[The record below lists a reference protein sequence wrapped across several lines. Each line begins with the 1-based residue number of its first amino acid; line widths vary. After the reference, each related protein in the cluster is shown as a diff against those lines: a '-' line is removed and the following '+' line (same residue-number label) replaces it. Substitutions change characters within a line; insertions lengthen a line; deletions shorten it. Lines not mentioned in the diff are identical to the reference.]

1 MTCIYIQEHTA
12 TPVPTEGPSFF
23 SYTGGGLSLNG
34 NNPDRSD
41 GSDYILY
48 YMWKGSGE
56 LTVDKR
62 IYTLFPGDFY
72 ICRPGDLRSFIPN
85 PSEQTEYYWFSF
97 TGDRVGEVLA
107 EINFTSKEKYYIGHS
122 SETTSLMSRIL
133 EEQKNGEPNFP
144 IIVSAMLATVLGV
157 MSRLAIH
164 IIPEDPLRNHEKIA
178 PAISAIN
185 SDCTSKMGVDE
196 YAKLCNL
203 STSYFTHLFTKN
215 TGYSPLEYKTR
226 QRINTAK
233 NLLATTNLSVKE
245 ISSILGFKDPLYFGR
260 CFKRT
265 TGYSPSEY
273 RAKKG

>member
-1 MTCIYIQEHTA
+1 MTEIFIQEHTISPA
-12 TPVPTEGPSFF
+12 TTDGPSFF
-23 SYTGGGLSLNG
+23 SFSGGGISQNG

-41 GSDYILY
+41 GSDFILY
-48 YMWKGSGE
+48 YMWKGSGD
-56 LTVDKR
+56 LTVDKK
-62 IYTLFPGDFY
+62 IFTLFPGDFY
-72 ICRPGDLRSFIPN
+72 ICRPGDARSFVPN
-85 PSEQTEYYWFSF
+85 ASEQTEYYWFSF
-97 TGDRVGEVLA
+97 AGDKAKEILTD
-107 EINFTSKEKYYIGHS
+107 INFTSKEKYYIGHS
-122 SETTSLMSRIL
+122 NEIVSLFAKIL
-133 EEQKNGEPNFP
+133 DEAKNGEPNAP
-144 IIVSAMLATVLGV
+144 LITSSLLSAALAL

-164 IIPEDPLRNHEKIA
+164 IIPDDPIRNQEKIA

-226 QRINTAK
+226 QRINIAK

-245 ISSILGFKDPLYFGR
+245 ISTIIGFKDPLYFGR

-265 TGYSPSEY
+265 TGQSPSEY
-273 RAKKG
+273 RTKKG